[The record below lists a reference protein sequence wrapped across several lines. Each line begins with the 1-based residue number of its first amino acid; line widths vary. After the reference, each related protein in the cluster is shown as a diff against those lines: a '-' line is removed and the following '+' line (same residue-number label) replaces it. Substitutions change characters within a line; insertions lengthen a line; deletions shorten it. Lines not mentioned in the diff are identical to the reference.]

1 MCTAGSAARSS
12 GAKAPGFGEAATGL
26 RHEARMS
33 FAGRSSALVVR
44 RRVRRCMGH
53 WKPGGHPSARGAA
66 YPGCATDVCS
76 AALQAAGYIAVTSQR
91 RGRDRHGPRR
101 GGFRACHRTRRG
113 RGFRVTTSPV
123 RTLSAPKTRCLRC
136 SRSRTFAPVRAKLP
150 AKERISRISCSFA
163 LVLSTGD
170 GGNRTHVRDRV
181 KVASTSVAGA
191 LISSST
197 RLAGGVVADQPAG

>member
-12 GAKAPGFGEAATGL
+12 GAKAHGFCEGATGL
-26 RHEARMS
+26 RHQARMS

-53 WKPGGHPSARGAA
+53 WKPGGHRSARGAA
-66 YPGCATDVCS
+66 YPGCATHVCS

-91 RGRDRHGPRR
+91 RGRDRRGPRR

-123 RTLSAPKTRCLRC
+123 RTASAPRTRCLRC
-136 SRSRTFAPVRAKLP
+136 SRSRTFAPVGAKLP
-150 AKERISRISCSFA
+150 AKERISRSFA
-163 LVLSTGD
+163 LVLSSGD
-170 GGNRTHVRDRV
+170 GGNRTHVRNRV